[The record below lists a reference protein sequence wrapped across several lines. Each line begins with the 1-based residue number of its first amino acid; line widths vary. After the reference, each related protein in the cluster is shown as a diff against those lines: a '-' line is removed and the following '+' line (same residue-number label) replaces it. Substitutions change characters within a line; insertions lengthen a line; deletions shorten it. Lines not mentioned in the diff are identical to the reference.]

1 MQHSEKKLGKLI
13 SDLERDQI
21 ASIQQTL
28 TSLHP
33 SEIARLLESLTPGKR
48 KIIWQLVDQDD
59 EGDVLKELVEDV
71 RQNLIG
77 EMDATELI
85 AATQDME
92 LDDLADLLVDLPET
106 VTEQVITT
114 LDQQDQIRLES
125 VMSYD
130 EDTAGGLT
138 NPGIISVR
146 RGITIEVLIRYL
158 KRLNKLPEHTN
169 YIYIVNRNDEYL
181 GALKLVDLFLEDKNK
196 PIETIMDE
204 SVKAMLADEDVK
216 QVAIDFQ
223 NLDLISMPVIDEKN
237 RLLGQITVDD
247 VVDVIQDQVNSEI
260 FNMAGLDDE
269 DDIFAP
275 VILSTKRRA
284 VWLGMNLITAFVVA
298 GAIGLF
304 QEILQQI
311 VILAVLMP
319 IVASMGGVAG
329 NQTLI
334 LVIRGIAMGKIQRS
348 NARKLL
354 VKESSVALL
363 NGFTW
368 SIVVS
373 VLAVVL
379 FQTTWE
385 IGLIVGAAMLL
396 NIFASAIA
404 GVSIPFLLKKMGID
418 PALAGGVLMITLT
431 DVLGFVTFL
440 GLATLFLLIPSRY
453 PKSISSLV

>member
-21 ASIQQTL
+21 TSIQQTL

-106 VTEQVITT
+106 VTEQVITA
-114 LDQQDQIRLES
+114 LDRQDQIRLES

-138 NPGIISVR
+138 NPRIISVR
-146 RGITIEVLIRYL
+146 RGITIEVLMRYL

-181 GALKLVDLFLEDKNK
+181 GAVKLFDLFLEDKNK

-204 SVKAMLADEDVK
+204 SVKAMLADVDVK

-354 VKESSVALL
+354 IKESSVALL

-404 GVSIPFLLKKMGID
+404 GVAIPFLLKKMGID

-440 GLATLFLLIPSRY
+440 GLATLFLLGQT
-453 PKSISSLV
+453 

>member
-21 ASIQQTL
+21 TSIQQTL

-106 VTEQVITT
+106 VTEQVITA

-181 GALKLVDLFLEDKNK
+181 GAVKLVDLFLEDKNK

-216 QVAIDFQ
+216 QVAMDFQ

-404 GVSIPFLLKKMGID
+404 GVAIPFLLKKMGID

-440 GLATLFLLIPSRY
+440 GLATLFLLGQT
-453 PKSISSLV
+453 

>member
-1 MQHSEKKLGKLI
+1 MMQHSEKKLGKLI

-21 ASIQQTL
+21 TSIQQTL

-106 VTEQVITT
+106 VTEQVITA
-114 LDQQDQIRLES
+114 LGRQDQIRLES

-138 NPGIISVR
+138 NPRIISVR
-146 RGITIEVLIRYL
+146 RGITIEVLMRYL

-204 SVKAMLADEDVK
+204 SVKAMLADVDVK
-216 QVAIDFQ
+216 QVAMDFQ
-223 NLDLISMPVIDEKN
+223 NLDLISIPVIDEKN

-354 VKESSVALL
+354 VKEGSVALL
-363 NGFTW
+363 NGFIW

-373 VLAVVL
+373 VLTVVL
-379 FQTTWE
+379 FLDADFQNYWK
-385 IGLIVGAAMLL
+385 IGIIVGAAMLL

-404 GVSIPFLLKKMGID
+404 GVAIPFLLKKMGID

-431 DVLGFVTFL
+431 DVLGFITFL
-440 GLATLFLLIPSRY
+440 GLATLFLLG
-453 PKSISSLV
+453 

>member
-71 RQNLIG
+71 RHNLIE

-106 VTEQVITT
+106 VTEQVITA
-114 LDQQDQIRLES
+114 LNQQDQIRLES

-181 GALKLVDLFLEDKNK
+181 GAVKLVDLFLEDKNN

-204 SVKAMLADEDVK
+204 AVKATLADEDVK
-216 QVAIDFQ
+216 QVAMDFQ

-284 VWLGMNLITAFVVA
+284 VWLGVNLITAFVVA

-354 VKESSVALL
+354 IKESSVALL

-440 GLATLFLLIPSRY
+440 GLATLFLLGQT
-453 PKSISSLV
+453 

>member
-21 ASIQQTL
+21 TSIQQTL

-106 VTEQVITT
+106 VTEQVITA
-114 LDQQDQIRLES
+114 LDRQDQIRLES

-138 NPGIISVR
+138 NPRIISVR
-146 RGITIEVLIRYL
+146 RGITIEVLMRYL

-204 SVKAMLADEDVK
+204 SVKAMLADVDVK
-216 QVAIDFQ
+216 QVAMDFQ

-363 NGFTW
+363 NGLTW

-379 FQTTWE
+379 FQTTWA

-404 GVSIPFLLKKMGID
+404 GVAIPFLLKKMGID

-440 GLATLFLLIPSRY
+440 GLATLFLLGQT
-453 PKSISSLV
+453 

>member
-21 ASIQQTL
+21 TSIQQTL

-106 VTEQVITT
+106 VTEQVITA
-114 LDQQDQIRLES
+114 LDRQDQIRLES

-146 RGITIEVLIRYL
+146 RGITIEVLMRYL

-204 SVKAMLADEDVK
+204 SVKAMLADVDVK
-216 QVAIDFQ
+216 QVAMDFQ

-363 NGFTW
+363 NGLTW

-379 FQTTWE
+379 FQTTWA

-404 GVSIPFLLKKMGID
+404 GVAIPFLLKKMGID

-440 GLATLFLLIPSRY
+440 GLATLFLLGQT
-453 PKSISSLV
+453 

>member
-21 ASIQQTL
+21 TSIQQTL

-33 SEIARLLESLTPGKR
+33 PEIARLLESLTPGKR

-106 VTEQVITT
+106 VTEQVITA
-114 LDQQDQIRLES
+114 LDRQDQIRLES

-138 NPGIISVR
+138 NPRIISVR
-146 RGITIEVLIRYL
+146 RGITIEVLMRYL

-204 SVKAMLADEDVK
+204 SVKAMLADVDVK

-354 VKESSVALL
+354 VKEGSVALL
-363 NGFTW
+363 NGFIW

-373 VLAVVL
+373 VLTVVL
-379 FQTTWE
+379 FLDADFQNYWK
-385 IGLIVGAAMLL
+385 IGIIVGAAMLL

-404 GVSIPFLLKKMGID
+404 GVAIPFLLKKMGID

-431 DVLGFVTFL
+431 DVLGFITFL
-440 GLATLFLLIPSRY
+440 GLATLFLLG
-453 PKSISSLV
+453 

>member
-21 ASIQQTL
+21 TSIQQTL

-106 VTEQVITT
+106 VTEQVITA
-114 LDQQDQIRLES
+114 LDRQDQIRLES

-138 NPGIISVR
+138 NPRIISVR
-146 RGITIEVLIRYL
+146 RGITIEVLMRYL

-204 SVKAMLADEDVK
+204 SVKAMLADVDVK

-284 VWLGMNLITAFVVA
+284 VWLGMNLIAAFVVA

-363 NGFTW
+363 NGLTW

-379 FQTTWE
+379 FQTTWA

-404 GVSIPFLLKKMGID
+404 GVAIPFLLKKMGID

-440 GLATLFLLIPSRY
+440 GLATLFLLGQT
-453 PKSISSLV
+453 

>member
-1 MQHSEKKLGKLI
+1 
-13 SDLERDQI
+13 
-21 ASIQQTL
+21 L

-106 VTEQVITT
+106 VTEQVITA
-114 LDQQDQIRLES
+114 LDRQDQIRLES

-138 NPGIISVR
+138 NPRIISVR
-146 RGITIEVLIRYL
+146 RGITIEVLMRYL

-204 SVKAMLADEDVK
+204 SVKAMLADVDVK

-284 VWLGMNLITAFVVA
+284 VWLGMNLIAAFVVA

-363 NGFTW
+363 NGLTW

-404 GVSIPFLLKKMGID
+404 GVAIPFLLKKMGID

-440 GLATLFLLIPSRY
+440 GLATLFLLGQT
-453 PKSISSLV
+453 

>member
-106 VTEQVITT
+106 VTEQVITA
-114 LDQQDQIRLES
+114 LNQQDQIRLES

-138 NPGIISVR
+138 NPRIISVR
-146 RGITIEVLIRYL
+146 RGITIEVLMRYL

-181 GALKLVDLFLEDKNK
+181 GAVKLVDLFVEDKNK

-204 SVKAMLADEDVK
+204 SVKAMLADVDVK
-216 QVAIDFQ
+216 QVAMDFQ

-284 VWLGMNLITAFVVA
+284 VWLGVNLITAFVVA

-354 VKESSVALL
+354 IKESSVALL

-418 PALAGGVLMITLT
+418 PALASGVLMITLT
-431 DVLGFVTFL
+431 AVLGFVTFL
-440 GLATLFLLIPSRY
+440 GLATLFLLGQT
-453 PKSISSLV
+453 

>member
-21 ASIQQTL
+21 TSIQQTL

-106 VTEQVITT
+106 VTEQVITA
-114 LDQQDQIRLES
+114 LDRQDQIRLES

-138 NPGIISVR
+138 NPRIISVR
-146 RGITIEVLIRYL
+146 RGITIEVLMRYL

-204 SVKAMLADEDVK
+204 SVKAMFADVDVK
-216 QVAIDFQ
+216 QVAMDFQ

-440 GLATLFLLIPSRY
+440 GLATLFLLGQT
-453 PKSISSLV
+453 

>member
-1 MQHSEKKLGKLI
+1 MQHSEKKLGQVI

-21 ASIQQTL
+21 ASIQKTL
-28 TSLHP
+28 TSLNP

-106 VTEQVITT
+106 VTEEVITA
-114 LDQQDQIRLES
+114 LDQQDQIRLGS

-130 EDTAGGLT
+130 ENTAGGLT

-158 KRLNKLPEHTN
+158 RRLNKLPENTN
-169 YIYIVNRNDEYL
+169 YIYIVNKTNEYL
-181 GALKLVDLFLEDKNK
+181 GAVKLVDLFLEDKTK

-204 SVKAMLADEDVK
+204 SVKAIPASEDAK
-216 QVAIDFQ
+216 QVALDFQ
-223 NLDLISMPVIDEKN
+223 DLDLISTPVIDETNK
-237 RLLGQITVDD
+237 LLGQITVDD
-247 VVDVIQDQVNSEI
+247 VVDVIQDQANSEI

-275 VILSTKRRA
+275 VILTTKRRA
-284 VWLGMNLITAFVVA
+284 VWLGVNLITAFIVA

-304 QEILQQI
+304 QEIIQKF

-334 LVIRGIAMGKIQRS
+334 LVIRGIAMGKIQKS

-354 VKESSVALL
+354 IKESLVALF
-363 NGFTW
+363 NGLAW
-368 SIVVS
+368 SIVVA
-373 VLAVVL
+373 VLAVTL
-379 FQTTWE
+379 FQTAWG

-431 DVLGFVTFL
+431 DVLGFITFL
-440 GLATLFLLIPSRY
+440 GLATLFLSGLA
-453 PKSISSLV
+453 

>member
-1 MQHSEKKLGKLI
+1 MQHSEKKLSKVI

-21 ASIQQTL
+21 AGITKTL
-28 TSLHP
+28 TSLNP

-59 EGDVLKELVEDV
+59 EGDVLKELVDDV
-71 RQNLIG
+71 RQNLIE
-77 EMDATELI
+77 EMGATELI

-106 VTEQVITT
+106 VTEQVITA

-158 KRLNKLPEHTN
+158 RRLNKLPENTN
-169 YIYIVNRNDEYL
+169 YIYIVNRTNEYL
-181 GALKLVDLFLEDKNK
+181 GAVKLVDLFLEDKNK
-196 PIETIMDE
+196 PIEAIMDQ
-204 SVKAMLADEDVK
+204 SVKAIHASEDAK
-216 QVAIDFQ
+216 QVALDFQ
-223 NLDLISMPVIDEKN
+223 DMDLISTPVIDETNK
-237 RLLGQITVDD
+237 LLGQITVDD
-247 VVDVIQDQVNSEI
+247 VVDVIQDQANSEI

-284 VWLGMNLITAFVVA
+284 VWLGVNLITAFIVA

-304 QEILQQI
+304 QEIIQKF

-334 LVIRGIAMGKIQRS
+334 LVIRGIAVGKIQKS

-354 VKESSVALL
+354 IKESLVALL
-363 NGFTW
+363 NGLAW
-368 SIVVS
+368 SIVVA
-373 VLAVVL
+373 VLAVIL
-379 FQTTWE
+379 FQTAWD

-404 GVSIPFLLKKMGID
+404 GVSIPFFLKKVGID

-431 DVLGFVTFL
+431 DVLGFITFL
-440 GLATLFLLIPSRY
+440 GLATLFLSGLE
-453 PKSISSLV
+453 

>member
-106 VTEQVITT
+106 VTEQVITA
-114 LDQQDQIRLES
+114 LDRQDQIRLES

-138 NPGIISVR
+138 NPRIISVR
-146 RGITIEVLIRYL
+146 RGITIEVLMRYL

-181 GALKLVDLFLEDKNK
+181 GAVKLVDLFLEDKNK

-216 QVAIDFQ
+216 QVAMDFQ

-404 GVSIPFLLKKMGID
+404 GVAIPFLLKKMGID

-440 GLATLFLLIPSRY
+440 GLATLFLLGQT
-453 PKSISSLV
+453 

>member
-1 MQHSEKKLGKLI
+1 MQHSEKKLGQLI

-21 ASIQQTL
+21 TSIQQTL

-106 VTEQVITT
+106 VTEQVITA
-114 LDQQDQIRLES
+114 LDRQDQIRLES

-138 NPGIISVR
+138 NPRIISVR
-146 RGITIEVLIRYL
+146 RGITIEVLMRYL

-181 GALKLVDLFLEDKNK
+181 GAVKLVDLFLEDKNN

-204 SVKAMLADEDVK
+204 AVKATLADEDVK
-216 QVAIDFQ
+216 QVAMDFQ

-304 QEILQQI
+304 QDILQQI

-354 VKESSVALL
+354 IKESSVALL

-404 GVSIPFLLKKMGID
+404 GVAIPFLLKKMGID

-440 GLATLFLLIPSRY
+440 GLATLFLLGQT
-453 PKSISSLV
+453 

>member
-1 MQHSEKKLGKLI
+1 MQHSEKKLGQLI
-13 SDLERDQI
+13 SDLDRDQI
-21 ASIQQTL
+21 TSIQKTL

-33 SEIARLLESLTPGKR
+33 SEIARLLESLIPGKR

-59 EGDVLKELVEDV
+59 EGDVLKELVDDV
-71 RQNLIG
+71 RQNLID
-77 EMDATELI
+77 EMDTTELI

-92 LDDLADLLVDLPET
+92 LDDLADLLVDLPEA
-106 VTEQVITT
+106 VTEEVITA
-114 LDQQDQIRLES
+114 LDRQDQIRLES
-125 VMSYD
+125 VMSYE

-138 NPGIISVR
+138 NPSIISVR
-146 RGITIEVLIRYL
+146 RGMTIEVLIRYL
-158 KRLNKLPEHTN
+158 RRLNKLPENTN
-169 YIYIVNRNDEYL
+169 YVYIVNRNNEYL
-181 GALKLVDLFLEDKNK
+181 GAVKLVDLFLEDKNK
-196 PIETIMDE
+196 SVEDIMDK
-204 SVKAMLADEDVK
+204 SVTAMLADEDAK
-216 QVAIDFQ
+216 QVTLDFQ
-223 NLDLISMPVIDEKN
+223 HLDLISTPVIDENN

-247 VVDVIQDQVNSEI
+247 VVDVIQDQANSEI

-284 VWLGMNLITAFVVA
+284 VWLGVNLITAFFVA
-298 GAIGLF
+298 GAIALF

-354 VKESSVALL
+354 IKESSVALL
-363 NGFTW
+363 NGFAW

-373 VLAVVL
+373 VLSVVL
-379 FQTTWE
+379 FQTSWH
-385 IGLIVGAAMLL
+385 IGLIVGVAMLL
-396 NIFASAIA
+396 NIFVSAIA
-404 GVSIPFLLKKMGID
+404 GVSIPFLLKKLGID

-431 DVLGFVTFL
+431 DILGFITFL
-440 GLATLFLLIPSRY
+440 GLATLFLLGQT
-453 PKSISSLV
+453 

>member
-13 SDLERDQI
+13 NDLEREQI
-21 ASIQQTL
+21 TSIQKTL
-28 TSLHP
+28 TSLNP

-48 KIIWQLVDQDD
+48 KIIWQLVDQND
-59 EGDVLKELVEDV
+59 EGDVLKELVDDV

-77 EMDATELI
+77 EMDKTELI
-85 AATQDME
+85 AVTQDME

-106 VTEQVITT
+106 LTEQVITA
-114 LDQQDQIRLES
+114 LDRQDQIRLES
-125 VMSYD
+125 VMSYE

-158 KRLNKLPEHTN
+158 RRLNKLPEHTH
-169 YIYIVNRNDEYL
+169 YIYIVNKNNVYL
-181 GALKLVDLFLEDKNK
+181 GAVKLVDLFLKDKDK
-196 PIETIMDE
+196 PIEAIMDE
-204 SVKAMLADEDVK
+204 SVKSIPASQDAK
-216 QVAIDFQ
+216 QVALDFQ
-223 NLDLISMPVIDEKN
+223 DLDLISTPVIDENKK
-237 RLLGQITVDD
+237 LLGQITVDD
-247 VVDVIQDQVNSEI
+247 VVDLIQDQANSEI

-284 VWLGMNLITAFVVA
+284 VWLGVNLITAFVVA

-334 LVIRGIAMGKIQRS
+334 LVIRGIAMGKIQKS

-354 VKESSVALL
+354 IKESSVALL
-363 NGFTW
+363 NGFAW
-368 SIVVS
+368 SIVVAVLS
-373 VLAVVL
+373 VAL
-379 FQTTWE
+379 FQTSLH

-404 GVSIPFLLKKMGID
+404 GVCIPFLLRKMGID

-431 DVLGFVTFL
+431 DVLGFITFL
-440 GLATLFLLIPSRY
+440 GLATFFLLGQT
-453 PKSISSLV
+453 

>member
-21 ASIQQTL
+21 TSIQQTL

-71 RQNLIG
+71 RHNLIG

-106 VTEQVITT
+106 VTEQVITA
-114 LDQQDQIRLES
+114 LDRQDQIRLES

-204 SVKAMLADEDVK
+204 SVKAMLADVDVK
-216 QVAIDFQ
+216 QVAMDFQ

-440 GLATLFLLIPSRY
+440 GLATLFLLGPT
-453 PKSISSLV
+453 

>member
-106 VTEQVITT
+106 VTEQVITA
-114 LDQQDQIRLES
+114 LDRQDQIRLES

-216 QVAIDFQ
+216 QVAMDFQ

-440 GLATLFLLIPSRY
+440 GLATLFLLGQT
-453 PKSISSLV
+453 